1 VEDVPQVADD
11 RHAPASFCSHC
22 SFGRLACRPAR
33 WVAVFLLVLPACGRK
48 ATVEDCQRIVKR
60 ITELELKNL
69 VPEQQIGSEVSE
81 AQQTFRQRALSDC
94 VGRRISE
101 NALTCVENATTTAAL
116 IDDCFD

>member
-1 VEDVPQVADD
+1 VPKVFSD
-11 RHAPASFCSHC
+11 RHSPGSS
-22 SFGRLACRPAR
+22 SPQRSTGRLACRR
-33 WVAVFLLVLPACGRK
+33 CLWVLCLLILSACGRK

-60 ITELELKNL
+60 ITELELKNV
-69 VPEQQIGSEVSE
+69 VPDQQIGSEVSE

-101 NALTCVENATTTAAL
+101 NALLCVENASTAAAI

>member
-1 VEDVPQVADD
+1 VLPVAHGFRSPVPFN
-11 RHAPASFCSHC
+11 RRRNP
-22 SFGRLACRPAR
+22 GRLACLTRSGLAGC
-33 WVAVFLLVLPACGRK
+33 LLLILSSCGRK

-60 ITELELKNL
+60 ITELELKNV

-101 NALTCVENATTTAAL
+101 KALACVENATTAAAI
-116 IDDCFD
+116 IDECFD